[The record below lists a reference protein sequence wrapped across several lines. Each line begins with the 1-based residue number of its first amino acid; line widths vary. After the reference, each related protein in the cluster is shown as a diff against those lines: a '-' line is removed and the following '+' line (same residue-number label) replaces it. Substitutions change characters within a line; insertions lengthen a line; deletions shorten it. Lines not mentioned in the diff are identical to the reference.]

1 MVGET
6 GLEDLLGVA
15 AGDVDTV
22 TVAVLALLLVT
33 APEAVAIGVNVVVG
47 ELVVVRVLADVADT
61 DAATDFVGV
70 RDAANDLEVYA
81 GQ

>member
-1 MVGET
+1 M
-6 GLEDLLGVA
+6 EDLLGVA